1 MSSARSGEALA
12 ASYFYVQLDGLST
25 AAFREISG
33 IASESDVIVQAQVNN
48 DGKATYVKVPGTPG
62 WPNLVLKQGI
72 DTDLSLWTWRN
83 TILTKGVDGQ
93 RKNGR
98 IWVVDVTGAQKT
110 TWKIL
115 NAWPCG
121 YVVGAMMPDTNEV
134 LLEEVHLAHE
144 GIERIN

>member
-1 MSSARSGEALA
+1 MSSAKPTDALA
-12 ASYFYVQLDGLST
+12 ASYFCVQLDGLST

-33 IASESDVIVQAQVNN
+33 TGSKNDVVVQAQVNN
-48 DGKATYVKVPGTPG
+48 DGKATYVKVPGTLS
-62 WPNLVLKQGI
+62 WPNLVIKKGI

-83 TILTKGVDGQ
+83 TIVTKGVDGQ

-98 IWVVDVTGAQKT
+98 IWVVDVTGAQKA

-134 LLEEVHLAHE
+134 LLEELHLTHE
-144 GIERIN
+144 GIERIK